1 MRFEGNAST
10 RRRAAALA
18 AWACLLAPPARA
30 AEPAKSLEPVLN
42 EQVAADRAAIEAQKR
57 VNALND
63 ETREMLAQYRQFLSE
78 TRNLKAYTEQL
89 TSQVKAQ
96 ADEVVFVEKQL
107 ADLEVTAREVLP
119 LIQKMLDTLDRF
131 VELDLPFQQDERRK
145 RVAGLKEMM
154 GRADVTISEKYR
166 RIIEAYQIET
176 EYGRTIEAYQGR
188 LGGGDDAR
196 TVRFLRLGRVA
207 LLYQTMDGRETG
219 YWDASGKDWVRD
231 DSYRSAVQH
240 GFNVADKKGA
250 PDLLVAP
257 IPAPV
262 AGAGGQS

>member
-1 MRFEGNAST
+1 MRFESNAST

-18 AWACLLAPPARA
+18 AWACLLAPPALA

-42 EQVAADRAAIEAQKR
+42 EQVAADRQAIEAQKR
-57 VNALND
+57 VNALSD

-78 TRNLKAYTEQL
+78 TKNLKAYTEQL

-119 LIQKMLDTLDRF
+119 LIQNMLEALDRF

-145 RVAGLKEMM
+145 RVFGLQEMM

-188 LGGGDDAR
+188 LGDDDGAR

-219 YWDASGKDWVRD
+219 YWDASRKDWVRD

-262 AGAGGQS
+262 AGAGGRS